1 MAVLI
6 SAMIT
11 PAVTMTAAA
20 ADSAINAFN
29 QLPDN
34 ITLGPQAQ
42 QNSIYANRDGQPV
55 QIATIFDQNRQVV
68 GWDQVSPF
76 LREAAVAGEDR
87 RFWDHGGVDMAS
99 IFRAATSNFT
109 TGKTT
114 SGASTIDMQL
124 VRNLLI
130 QEALQ
135 IDDPAAR
142 KRAYSDAI
150 TDTMDRKLKEAKLA
164 IALDKRYSK
173 NEILL
178 AYLNITGFG
187 GQTYGVQAAARQYFS
202 VDAKDVTLAQAASLI
217 AIVQQ
222 PTLQNLKDPKYYPA
236 NKIRRDAI
244 LGEMLEEDY
253 INRQQYDDAIATKIE
268 DMVKL
273 TPPANG
279 CLYAADAKFACDYVR
294 RLVPT
299 LDALG
304 ASPAERQRNWARGGY
319 KLYTSIDLNQQ
330 DVAQAN
336 LDTSAPAT
344 ETRFK
349 LGAAATAVQPGTGRI
364 LLMAQN
370 KIFDDSG
377 TGDPATTTA
386 VNFNTDKDYGG
397 SSGFQTG
404 STYKIFALT
413 NWLQTGHSLYDVVDG
428 TPRSFPMKSFKASC
442 TRFCGGV
449 YQPGNDA
456 SWERGPMTVLDA
468 TRNSVNVAFVSMGQK
483 LDLCAI
489 RDAAT
494 AMGVHRADGAPLD
507 VYPSSVLGT
516 NEISPLAMAG
526 AIATIGAG
534 GLYCAPTIVDKLVGP
549 DGAELPGQPTQ
560 CAQTIAPNIA
570 ATVAFALKLGDDRG
584 HRHARQPAGRRADRR
599 QDRNGRRIPPE
610 LAGRHDDEGVAG
622 GLGGQH
628 RRRSEPAEDL
638 GGRHQRLQHEVQHL
652 PRHDGLARQQPG
664 VPGRRIPGAGPV
676 PAAPARPVTP
686 PAPKPTTPPTIPAP
700 PPPARTG
707 AARRRL
713 PAPPEN
719 GNGNGNGTATGSVT
733 VTSAGPDVDARHAV
747 LPLFGRSGRPR

>member
-20 ADSAINAFN
+20 ADSAINVFN
-29 QLPDN
+29 QLPDD
-34 ITLGPQAQ
+34 IALGTQAQ
-42 QNSIYANRDGQPV
+42 QNGIYANRDGQPV
-55 QIATIFDQNRQVV
+55 QIATVFDQNRQVV
-68 GWDQVSPF
+68 GWDQVSPL

-87 RFWDHGGVDMAS
+87 RFWDHGGVDMTS

-124 VRNLLI
+124 VRNILI

-142 KRAYSDAI
+142 KRAYRDAI
-150 TDTMDRKLKEAKLA
+150 TDTLDRKLKEAKLA

-202 VDAKDVTLAQAASLI
+202 VEAKDVTLAQAASLI

-222 PTLQNLKDPKYYPA
+222 PTMQNLKDPKYYPA
-236 NKIRRDAI
+236 NKIRRDQI
-244 LGEMLEEDY
+244 LGDMLEEDY
-253 INRQQYDDAIATKIE
+253 IDRQQYDDAIATKIE

-273 TPPANG
+273 TPPSNG

-299 LDALG
+299 LDSLG

-336 LDTSAPAT
+336 LDKSAPAT

-386 VNFNTDKDYGG
+386 VNFNTDKNYGG

-413 NWLQTGHSLYDVVDG
+413 NWLQTGHSLYDIVDG
-428 TPRSFPMKSFKASC
+428 TPRPFPMKSFKASC
-442 TRFCGGV
+442 AGFVGEP
-449 YQPGNDA
+449 YAPGNDA
-456 SWERGPMTVLDA
+456 AWERGKMTVLDA
-468 TRNSVNVAFVSMGQK
+468 TRNSVNVAFVTMAQK

-516 NEISPLAMAG
+516 NEISPLSMAG
-526 AIATIGAG
+526 AIATIGAN

-549 DGAELPGQPTQ
+549 DGSELPGQPKQCTQ
-560 CAQTIAPNIA
+560 GIDPNIA
-570 ATVAFALKLGDDRG
+570 ATVAFALKSVMT
-584 HRHARQPAGRRADRR
+584 AGTGTAGNP
-599 QDRNGRRIPPE
+599 QDGVPIVGKTGTAEESHQNWLVATTTKVS
-610 LAGRHDDEGVAG
+610 LAVWVGNITGGQSLRKISVAG
-622 GLGGQH
+622 TNGYNTKFNIFRGTMASLDSNPEYRGGEFPPPDQSLM
-628 RRRSEPAEDL
+628 RRP
-638 GGRHQRLQHEVQHL
+638 
-652 PRHDGLARQQPG
+652 
-664 VPGRRIPGAGPV
+664 
-676 PAAPARPVTP
+676 RPVTP
-686 PAPKPTTPPTIPAP
+686 PAPKPTTPPVAPVPPPVPVPPVP
-700 PPPARTG
+700 PPPPG
-707 AARRRL
+707 FPGPGL
-713 PAPPEN
+713 PPGF
-719 GNGNGNGTATGSVT
+719 GNGAK
-733 VTSAGPDVDARHAV
+733 P
-747 LPLFGRSGRPR
+747 